1 MTKTMH
7 KGHNQTLRYHSAQG
21 RSQEWPK
28 EGVLRPKIVKGG
40 GFEDAETLHIHA
52 RVLVKITK

>member
-1 MTKTMH
+1 MTKTMNE
-7 KGHNQTLRYHSAQG
+7 GHNQTLRYHSALG

-40 GFEDAETLHIHA
+40 GFEGAKALRIHA
-52 RVLVKITK
+52 RTSFY